1 MQNTGLTEINGL
13 KVNEARDKIMDILE
27 QK

>member
-1 MQNTGLTEINGL
+1 MQNTGLTEIDGL